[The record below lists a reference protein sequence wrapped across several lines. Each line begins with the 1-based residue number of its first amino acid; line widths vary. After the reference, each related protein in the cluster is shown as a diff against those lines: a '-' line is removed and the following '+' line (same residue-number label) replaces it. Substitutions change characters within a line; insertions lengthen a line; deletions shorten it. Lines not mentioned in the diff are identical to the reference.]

1 MKNEE
6 CDETTMLGRKEAENH
21 VSRHKQQDANAEK

>member
-21 VSRHKQQDANAEK
+21 VSRHK